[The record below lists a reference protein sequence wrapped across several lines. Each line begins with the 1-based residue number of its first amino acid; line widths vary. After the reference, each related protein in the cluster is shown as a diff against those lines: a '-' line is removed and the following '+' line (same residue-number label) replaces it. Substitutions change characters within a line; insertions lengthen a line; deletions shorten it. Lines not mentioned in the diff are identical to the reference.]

1 MNERIIKLAVDISCR
16 ALDKTPSFALKVLE
30 HILMTRLPDQPEYS
44 AYSEAVKE
52 LHGMSSHELR
62 RLAVRYADYF
72 SVRLLIPNAKRRRIV
87 ADQCEQTFYDVL
99 EPKIREITMANQ
111 MDDKL
116 QMELTSVLVIIT
128 YAILMP
134 LCFILC

>member
-1 MNERIIKLAVDISCR
+1 
-16 ALDKTPSFALKVLE
+16 
-30 HILMTRLPDQPEYS
+30 MTRLPDQPEYP

-52 LHGMSSHELR
+52 LHGLSSHELR

-72 SVRLLIPNAKRRRIV
+72 SVRTQISNVKRMIIV
-87 ADQCEQTFYDVL
+87 INKCEQTFYDVL
-99 EPKIREITMANQ
+99 EPKIKEITMSNQ

-128 YAILMP
+128 YAISMALRFMS
-134 LCFILC
+134 C

>member
-1 MNERIIKLAVDISCR
+1 
-16 ALDKTPSFALKVLE
+16 
-30 HILMTRLPDQPEYS
+30 
-44 AYSEAVKE
+44 
-52 LHGMSSHELR
+52 MSSHELR